1 MWTSVRGPLPSPPY
15 LVPLTVITM
24 SSEEKNDLVLESA
37 EIPHET
43 GEETPHF
50 HGQ

>member
-1 MWTSVRGPLPSPPY
+1 MDICQGAITQPTISSAIDSNHYEFRG
-15 LVPLTVITM
+15 
-24 SSEEKNDLVLESA
+24 EKNDLVLESA